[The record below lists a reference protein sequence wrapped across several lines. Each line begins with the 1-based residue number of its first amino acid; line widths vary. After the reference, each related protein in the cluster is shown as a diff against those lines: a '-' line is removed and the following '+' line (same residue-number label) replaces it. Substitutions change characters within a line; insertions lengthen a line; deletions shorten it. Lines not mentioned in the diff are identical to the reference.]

1 MDVFTGGKVRI
12 SGEKREGRACC
23 SENRLPQ
30 GQHFETGMISLIDNR
45 KEYLN
50 QYGNGD
56 NNDDGFGPCV

>member
-1 MDVFTGGKVRI
+1 MDVSTGGKVRI

-23 SENRLPQ
+23 SENRLPE
-30 GQHFETGMISLIDNR
+30 GQHFETGMISLINR